1 MEGKIESLQA
11 MRGLAFIGIFF
22 AHAGC
27 KFEWAALSVT
37 TFMTLS
43 GFLLMRNRGYKPRC
57 GLKHNIL
64 FSWNRIRK
72 LYLLHICTMLVAIAI
87 YLFQVNV
94 FASLKELASLGL
106 KVICNV
112 FLIQTWFPHSSIC
125 QSLNGVAW
133 YLSAMAFLYFL
144 FPYIV
149 RWITNKDTK
158 ILGKTLVASL
168 LVELLSCTLLVFALG
183 EKSPVYIWFRYYFPI
198 LRVPDFF
205 AGCVLG
211 KIYFEKI
218 DFKMDSNKRDRSIN
232 WKVSIYE
239 IVLLSITVVICIF
252 AKMDN
257 IPWFMKGIYN
267 NNALLVPLSMGWVSV
282 FAGTNRRGLLS
293 LVLNNSIC
301 RYIGNISAAAYLIHY
316 VVIQLSKVFVTRIS
330 FVLTEGCM
338 TKWVFIIVELT
349 ITLFLSSL
357 YMKKRINK

>member
-1 MEGKIESLQA
+1 MG
-11 MRGLAFIGIFF
+11 
-22 AHAGC
+22 
-27 KFEWAALSVT
+27 
-37 TFMTLS
+37 
-43 GFLLMRNRGYKPRC
+43 GYKSHC
-57 GLKHNIL
+57 SLKHNIL

-72 LYLLHICTMLVAIAI
+72 LYLLHIYTMLVAIAI

-94 FASLKELASLGL
+94 FDSLKELASLGL

-112 FLIQTWFPHSSIC
+112 FLIQTWFPHSSVC

-133 YLSAMAFLYFL
+133 YLSAMAFLFFL
-144 FPYIV
+144 FPHIV

-158 ILGKTLVASL
+158 TLRKTLVAIL

-198 LRVPDFF
+198 LRIPDFF

-211 KIYFEKI
+211 KVYFEKI
-218 DFKMDSNKRDRSIN
+218 DFKMDSNKCDRSIN
-232 WKVSIYE
+232 WKVSINE
-239 IVLLSITVVICIF
+239 IVLLSITVFICIF

-282 FAGTNRRGLLS
+282 FSWTNRRGLLS

-316 VVIQLSKVFVTRIS
+316 VVIQLSKVFVTRFS
-330 FVLTEGCM
+330 FGLTEGCM
-338 TKWVFIIVELT
+338 TKWVLIIVELT
-349 ITLFLSSL
+349 TTLFLSSI
-357 YMKKRINK
+357 YMKKRKNK